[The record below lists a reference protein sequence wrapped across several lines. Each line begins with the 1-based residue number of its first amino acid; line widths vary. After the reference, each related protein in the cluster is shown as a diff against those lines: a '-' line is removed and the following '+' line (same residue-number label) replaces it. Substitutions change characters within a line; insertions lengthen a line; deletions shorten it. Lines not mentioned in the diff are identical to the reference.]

1 MNNSINLYKDILIGV
16 FYLTGLV
23 GLMSGEILIS
33 TALIGT
39 ASLMSNFYFR

>member
-16 FYLTGLV
+16 FYLTGV
-23 GLMSGEILIS
+23 AGFMSGEFLFS

-39 ASLMSNFYFR
+39 ASLMSNFHFR